1 MTQIV
6 LMLYEDPKADPQSE
20 HRFHVEMHFSPGAK
34 TMDDPE
40 FLARKSPCR
49 KRSVEDA
56 RFSTSSGIPSDAVV
70 EGTVNRAQG
79 VDESQ
84 NEKDVKGVPN
94 ADPGLTLPP
103 DASTTDS
110 RSTASKK
117 SVQNFD
123 TSDLVSVVATSLGPD
138 LVEDEKSLNET
149 GYEPFN
155 DKPFDETVYAG
166 NERPRCA
173 IGLDNFSDS
182 GLCEGT
188 SDSAVTSGTSIEE
201 SSAQEA
207 VNTKRRSSSAG
218 EIELQQQ
225 SSLKDSKTQQKGREG
240 ELRTKSDS
248 DVHSAVV
255 ISRKVSVQG
264 QNSVKCIIDE
274 DKTNQSVRK
283 ARPKSHSVS
292 VAYPVTYATPLPR
305 CESSDDMNV
314 PPFSEGKVINYTS

>member
-20 HRFHVEMHFSPGAK
+20 HRYHVEMHFSPGAK

-40 FLARKSPCR
+40 FLARKSPSR

-56 RFSTSSGIPSDAVV
+56 RFSTTGGVPSDAGA
-70 EGTVNRAQG
+70 EGAVKRAPG
-79 VDESQ
+79 TDEPQ

-94 ADPGLTLPP
+94 ADPGLTSPP
-103 DASTTDS
+103 AASNTDS
-110 RSTASKK
+110 RSAASKK

-123 TSDLVSVVATSLGPD
+123 TSDLVSVVTTSLGPD
-138 LVEDEKSLNET
+138 LVEGEKSWNET
-149 GYEPFN
+149 DYEPFS

-201 SSAQEA
+201 SSAEEA

-225 SSLKDSKTQQKGREG
+225 FFSKDSKMGRKGSEG

-255 ISRKVSVQG
+255 IPRKVSVQG
-264 QNSVKCIIDE
+264 QNSVKCSVEE
-274 DKTNQSVRK
+274 DKPNQPVRK
-283 ARPKSHSVS
+283 TRPKSHSVS

-305 CESSDDMNV
+305 CGSSDDMNV
-314 PPFSEGKVINYTS
+314 PTISEGKVINCTS

>member
-123 TSDLVSVVATSLGPD
+123 TRACENIRFSSLFAVGDVSRG
-138 LVEDEKSLNET
+138 
-149 GYEPFN
+149 
-155 DKPFDETVYAG
+155 
-166 NERPRCA
+166 
-173 IGLDNFSDS
+173 
-182 GLCEGT
+182 GT
-188 SDSAVTSGTSIEE
+188 SATPRQKFHTDDVNQCFHIKSGSHGVANANLLNFRFLLIDFRKVLC
-201 SSAQEA
+201 SSA
-207 VNTKRRSSSAG
+207 K
-218 EIELQQQ
+218 ELEQK
-225 SSLKDSKTQQKGREG
+225 LKC
-240 ELRTKSDS
+240 L
-248 DVHSAVV
+248 
-255 ISRKVSVQG
+255 
-264 QNSVKCIIDE
+264 
-274 DKTNQSVRK
+274 
-283 ARPKSHSVS
+283 
-292 VAYPVTYATPLPR
+292 
-305 CESSDDMNV
+305 
-314 PPFSEGKVINYTS
+314 F

>member
-1 MTQIV
+1 M
-6 LMLYEDPKADPQSE
+6 
-20 HRFHVEMHFSPGAK
+20 GN
-34 TMDDPE
+34 
-40 FLARKSPCR
+40 
-49 KRSVEDA
+49 SV
-56 RFSTSSGIPSDAVV
+56 G
-70 EGTVNRAQG
+70 
-79 VDESQ
+79 
-84 NEKDVKGVPN
+84 EKD
-94 ADPGLTLPP
+94 
-103 DASTTDS
+103 
-110 RSTASKK
+110 RR
-117 SVQNFD
+117 
-123 TSDLVSVVATSLGPD
+123 
-138 LVEDEKSLNET
+138 LNET

-188 SDSAVTSGTSIEE
+188 SNSAVTSGTSIEE
-201 SSAQEA
+201 SSAEEA

-225 SSLKDSKTQQKGREG
+225 SSLKDSKAQQKGSEG

-255 ISRKVSVQG
+255 IPQKVSVQG
-264 QNSVKCIIDE
+264 QNSVKYIVDE

-283 ARPKSHSVS
+283 TRPKSHSVS
-292 VAYPVTYATPLPR
+292 VAYPVTYATPLPK

-314 PPFSEGKVINYTS
+314 PTFSEGKVINYSQVSVRRLGSLA